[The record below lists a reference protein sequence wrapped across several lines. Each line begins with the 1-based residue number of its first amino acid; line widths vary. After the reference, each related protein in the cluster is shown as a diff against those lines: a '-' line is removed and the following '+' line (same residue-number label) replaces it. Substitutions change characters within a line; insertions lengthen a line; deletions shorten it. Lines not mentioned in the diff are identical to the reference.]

1 MKQLVV
7 AFVSGALFAV
17 GLAVSGMTDPQK
29 VIGFLDVTGAWD
41 PSLAL
46 VMVGAIGVHTVAAR
60 WALRAPAPLVARD
73 FALPKNTKIAPR
85 LVFGAALFGLGWGAS
100 GFCPGPA
107 LVDLAAPTR
116 GVLTFVAAMVA
127 GLLAYKARGLRW
139 SDGASARDSVA
150 ASSAMR

>member
-7 AFVSGALFAV
+7 AFVSGALFAL

-60 WALRAPAPLVARD
+60 WALRARRPLLSGAFVLPRVAGIDAPLVA
-73 FALPKNTKIAPR
+73 
-85 LVFGAALFGLGWGAS
+85 GAALFGLGWGAS

-107 LVDLAAPTR
+107 LLDLAAPSTSV
-116 GVLTFVAAMVA
+116 VLFVVSMAV
-127 GLLAYKARGLRW
+127 GSFAYQA
-139 SDGASARDSVA
+139 
-150 ASSAMR
+150 